1 MECTSGNPCEKCRDE
16 GYRPTAK
23 VIGIPSW
30 EQVAMDALTKLKI
43 QAKTV
48 FEQGMT
54 IKRQSAMLMD
64 KNQEID
70 RLVKRNGELVDTL
83 KSASKYL
90 ATMPASA
97 TAIVPN
103 VPDYH
108 ACITFCREVMV
119 AKDKLM
125 MTKIKV

>member
-1 MECTSGNPCEKCRDE
+1 MECTIGNPCEKCRDA
-16 GYRPTAK
+16 GYRPTAN

-30 EQVAMDALTKLKI
+30 EQIAMEAVTKLKI

-54 IKRQSAMLMD
+54 IKRQTAMLLD

-70 RLVKRNGELVDTL
+70 RLVKRNGELSDTL

-90 ATMPASA
+90 ATMPGP
-97 TAIVPN
+97 AITVPN
-103 VPDYH
+103 APDYN
-108 ACITFCREVMV
+108 ACVTFCREVMA
-119 AKDKLM
+119 AKDKLL
-125 MTKIKV
+125 MTNIKV